1 MREVG
6 EGQPPTPRQGL
17 QATMVD
23 NIVFVTGGLEWPG
36 MDDDTALTSI
46 LSWDPSTESWQ
57 TVGDLAVGRHLH
69 AAVSIPS
76 LLIMISECSAMP

>member
-1 MREVG
+1 MD
-6 EGQPPTPRQGL
+6 GQLPTPRQGL
-17 QATMVD
+17 QAAMVD

-36 MDDDTALTSI
+36 MDDHTALTSI
-46 LSWDPSTESWQ
+46 LSWDPSTESTWES
-57 TVGDLAVGRHLH
+57 VGNLAVGRHLH